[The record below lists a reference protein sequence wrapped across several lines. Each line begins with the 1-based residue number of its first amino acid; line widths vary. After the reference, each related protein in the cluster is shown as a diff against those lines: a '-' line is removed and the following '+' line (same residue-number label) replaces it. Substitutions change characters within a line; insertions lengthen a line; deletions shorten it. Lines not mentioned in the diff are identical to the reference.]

1 MDTITLFDT
10 VVDLFFV
17 IYITAQNIMTFMLT
31 PIKDLVG
38 TDTVLQDV
46 LSKIIEYGLGDFSLL
61 ALMVGPALA
70 TYLVYQFVVWVLNVV
85 T

>member
-17 IYITAQNIMTFMLT
+17 IYSSAQNIMTYMLT

-38 TDTVLQDV
+38 TDTLLQDV

-61 ALMVGPALA
+61 ALMIGPALI

>member
-17 IYITAQNIMTFMLT
+17 IYSTAQNIMTYMLT

-61 ALMVGPALA
+61 ALMVGPALI
-70 TYLVYQFVVWVLNVV
+70 TYLVYQFIVWVLNVV

>member
-10 VVDLFFV
+10 VIDLFFV
-17 IYITAQNIMTFMLT
+17 IYSTAQNIMAYMLT

-61 ALMVGPALA
+61 TLMVGPALI